1 MSSHMQYFER
11 KDSLLMI
18 LEWTFFFYFNM
29 LPLIPVTVEFSSES
43 KVQWKQKQVIRQ
55 ETIGRGAGW
64 VEE

>member
-18 LEWTFFFYFNM
+18 LEWTFFFYFNT
-29 LPLIPVTVEFSSES
+29 LSLIPVTIEFSSES

>member
-29 LPLIPVTVEFSSES
+29 LPLIQVTIEFSSES

-55 ETIGRGAGW
+55 ETMGRGEGW